1 MILVPARLGLVGCG
15 RLAEVGYVPAAELTP
30 TVQFVAFADPD
41 AERRDLLAGTEAR
54 AHASAEE
61 LIEAGEV
68 DGLVVASPPATHEPV
83 AELAAAAGLPCLV
96 EKPPAP
102 DLEGAER
109 LAALEPAPYVGFN
122 RRFSLG
128 RGLRDVLP
136 EGGVI
141 ELELNYRR
149 FSWAPLEVRD
159 PALLDLAPHL
169 VDLALRAG
177 LGSPRSLA
185 AGSSRPERVRIDIAG
200 DRGRARIACACD
212 RFHRE
217 RVVVRDAEGAVV
229 ERRTQGG
236 LVRGVAQRLRPG
248 PHPLVASLAA
258 QLATFAAV
266 VRGGQPGELAT
277 AEEGA
282 RVMALI
288 ACAARS
294 LALGGERVNCAE
306 GAVPL

>member
-1 MILVPARLGLVGCG
+1 MIVVAARLGLVGCG
-15 RLAEVGYVPAAELTP
+15 RLAEVGYVPAAELRP
-30 TVQFVAFADPD
+30 TVELVAFADPD
-41 AERRDLLAGTEAR
+41 QERRDLLAGAEAP
-54 AHASAEE
+54 AYASAEE
-61 LIEAGEV
+61 LIAAGGI
-68 DGLVVASPPATHEPV
+68 DGVVVASPPGTHEEV
-83 AELAAAAGLPCLV
+83 AALAAAAGIPALV

-102 DLEGAER
+102 DLAGARR

-136 EGGVI
+136 EGGTI

-149 FSWAPLEVRD
+149 FSWAPMQVRD

-177 LGSPRSLA
+177 IGAPRSVA
-185 AGSSRPERVRIDIAG
+185 ASSPRPERVRIEIVG
-200 DRGRARIACACD
+200 ERGRAQIACACD

-217 RVVVRDAEGAVV
+217 RVVVRGPDGRVV
-229 ERRTQGG
+229 ARRREGG
-236 LVRGVAQRLRPG
+236 LGRGLVERLRPG

-258 QLATFAAV
+258 QLASFGAV
-266 VRGGQPGELAT
+266 LTGGRPGELAT

-282 RVMALI
+282 RVMAVI
-288 ACAARS
+288 SCAARS
-294 LALGGERVNCAE
+294 LAHGGERVECAE
-306 GAVPL
+306 GRVAL